1 MLFPD
6 VGITFA
12 GFQVSN
18 SNRLLCVL
26 VKPCQRVP
34 ILFFSILFPSSLFAS
49 VPPPPLPPEARPLQ
63 PLPNPSTRNFPK
75 LLGIICRTLNCERIS
90 ISRTANLF
98 YFITKNPLDASLNG
112 KNFYR
117 LITPRIIIIIQIF
130 NLNLR
135 RRHLHRI
142 KNGGFS
148 VDGTPR
154 QRSRERFALS

>member
-1 MLFPD
+1 MRFSE
-6 VGITFA
+6 T
-12 GFQVSN
+12 VSTCTN
-18 SNRLLCVL
+18 LIFLY
-26 VKPCQRVP
+26 
-34 ILFFSILFPSSLFAS
+34 SIPFLPFCFCPA
-49 VPPPPLPPEARPLQ
+49 PPYHQQHDHCNLYQ
-63 PLPNPSTRNFPK
+63 FTNPSTRNFPK